1 MAFVN
6 ITPTTTFKASLFYF
20 AILEM
25 VKPSPALI
33 PFILHYSF
41 VPNCRGGGGSN
52 GKVLG
57 LFNYY
62 KRMT

>member
-41 VPNCRGGGGSN
+41 VPNCRGGGG
-52 GKVLG
+52 GQMAKFWVYLIIT
-57 LFNYY
+57 
-62 KRMT
+62 RE